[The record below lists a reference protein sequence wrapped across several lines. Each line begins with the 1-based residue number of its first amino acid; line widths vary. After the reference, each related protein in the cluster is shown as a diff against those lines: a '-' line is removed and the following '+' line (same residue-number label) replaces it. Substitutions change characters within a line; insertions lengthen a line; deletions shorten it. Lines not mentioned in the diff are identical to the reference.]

1 MDIDTILLVVALSM
15 IILAYLNMVYDSMR
29 RQNMEDISYFFLAF
43 NVISIVIRYPYYI
56 KNSMRIYVILDAV
69 LTGILIL
76 LIVMKRIYS
85 VRDLKTTTKSE
96 H

>member
-15 IILAYLNMVYDSMR
+15 IILAYLNMVYDSMS
-29 RQNMEDISYFFLAF
+29 RQSMEDISYFFLAF
-43 NVISIVIRYPYYI
+43 YATSIAIRYPYYI
-56 KNSMRIYVILDAV
+56 KNSMKIYMIFDAV
-69 LTGILIL
+69 LIGILIL